1 MVKIDQEKNVHF
13 EDGSSLGAENVVLT
27 AGNTNIV
34 AKSPI
39 EYNSAKTIY
48 FCSKVTPLKGSYIH
62 LYPRDD
68 IINNIAIPT
77 RISSLY
83 SKNGD
88 HLYSVTVMNNDMSK
102 IDLIDSIQRKL
113 SDYYGGV
120 KSDYEYLKYLEIKK
134 GTLKQMPGYFYDS
147 VKNENGIIYSG
158 ESQVNGSIEGAVIS
172 GIEAA
177 NLI

>member
-1 MVKIDQEKNVHF
+1 
-13 EDGSSLGAENVVLT
+13 
-27 AGNTNIV
+27 
-34 AKSPI
+34 
-39 EYNSAKTIY
+39 
-48 FCSKVTPLKGSYIH
+48 
-62 LYPRDD
+62 
-68 IINNIAIPT
+68 
-77 RISSLY
+77 
-83 SKNGD
+83 
-88 HLYSVTVMNNDMSK
+88 MNNDMSK